1 MKYLSNAKINLNL
14 MITGIDDKGYHLLYS
29 VVAPIDLY
37 DEIEIELTEDNKI
50 TLTCDDKKIP
60 TDDKNIII
68 KCIKEL
74 KKVKDFSNGL
84 KINLTKRI
92 PTEAGLGGGSSNGA
106 TVLKGL
112 NEMLNLGLSNE
123 ELVEIGA
130 KVGADIPFF
139 IYNHLSLMEG
149 YGEKIT
155 LIDKKDFNPYI
166 VLAKPDG
173 GINTK
178 EAFYLYDNMIK
189 TKEYTPFVLHKIISC
204 NNKKE
209 IGELIKNDLQRIAN
223 TKVPEI
229 EKISKI
235 MVEFGAEGSCM
246 SGSGSSV
253 FGLFY
258 EKDKAIKAMQELQ
271 KEYNF
276 VKITKIL

>member
-37 DEIEIELTEDNKI
+37 DEIDLELSEDNKI
-50 TLTCDDKKIP
+50 TLTCDDEKIP

-92 PTEAGLGGGSSNGA
+92 PIEAGLGGGSSNGA
-106 TVLKGL
+106 VVLKGL

-123 ELVEIGA
+123 DLASIGS

-139 IYNHLSLMEG
+139 IYNHLALMEG

-155 LIDKKDFNPYI
+155 LIEKNDFDPYI
-166 VLAKPDG
+166 VLAKPDK

-178 EAFYLYDNMIK
+178 EAFSIYDNMIK
-189 TKEYTPFVLHKIISC
+189 TKEYTPLVLHKILSL

-209 IGELIKNDLQRIAN
+209 ISELIKNDLQRIAN

-235 MVEFGAEGSCM
+235 MVDFGAEGSCM

-258 EKDKAIKAMQELQ
+258 EKDKAIKTFERLQ